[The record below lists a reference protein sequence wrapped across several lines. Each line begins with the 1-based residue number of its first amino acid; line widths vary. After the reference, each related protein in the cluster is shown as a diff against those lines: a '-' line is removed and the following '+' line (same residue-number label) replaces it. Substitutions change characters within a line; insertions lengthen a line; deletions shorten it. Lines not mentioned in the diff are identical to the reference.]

1 MNDIFS
7 ISRRGLLQGAG
18 ALTLTFAIPSGV
30 LAQAAKKLPVNLERN
45 ANLSSWIRVHAD
57 GKITL
62 LIGKVELGQGTVTAA
77 AQIAADE
84 LQIDFSRLNVI
95 SGDTFEGP
103 NEGTTAGSGSAPG
116 CLPAVHQ
123 AAAEVRHILVKMAAN
138 KLGVDAGSLTVSDG
152 IISNGAQSVSY
163 WELVDGLNLN
173 VEPTGEAEL
182 ISMDQHKYIGQSVPR
197 LDLPSKINGQPIF
210 VQEMHPEGVVYGA
223 IARPPTYKSSLI
235 SADLGPIEAM
245 AGVIKV
251 VRNGSLLGVIASR
264 QETAWA
270 AASALS
276 KSAQWNV
283 ESDLPGH
290 DGIFEWLENA
300 KSEEKELVNEGS
312 QDAPVSR
319 VLESTFYR
327 PYQMHGSIGPSA
339 AIAEM
344 GADGIMTVHSH
355 SQATFAAADTVADFL
370 GMDKEKVRCIHTHGS
385 GCYGHNMADDA
396 AVDAAWL
403 ASHMPG
409 TPVKLQYSREEE
421 HKWEPYGSAMMMK
434 ARAGLDD
441 KGGVVTWNMEI
452 WSTPHSTRPGGQARR
467 VLSAR
472 YIDPP
477 LEMDEP
483 KDGGPPN
490 YSAARNGIPLYSFDN
505 TRVSTHFVPEMPIR
519 VSATRGLGAYANA
532 FAIESFIDEIA
543 AEANADPLEF
553 RLRYLKDPRAVD
565 VLNKTAEIFGWN
577 DWKPRKNVG
586 RGIAFAQY
594 KNLQAY
600 CAVAVEVQ
608 VTPRNGKVRV
618 LRVASA
624 ADCGHLVAPDN
635 VANQIEGGIIQSLSW
650 TMKEEVKFDDTS
662 VLSTDWASYPILT
675 FSEVPPIEVE
685 LINRPGFNY
694 LGTAEAS
701 QEQVAPAVA
710 AAIYDATGARMR
722 RLPFTPDRVK
732 NAIKG

>member
-1 MNDIFS
+1 MNDILN

-18 ALTLTFAIPSGV
+18 ALTLAFAIPSDI
-30 LAQAAKKLPVNLERN
+30 LAEAAKKLPRNLERN
-45 ANLSSWIRVHAD
+45 ANLASWIRVHAD

-84 LQIDFSRLNVI
+84 LQIDINRLDVI

-103 NEGTTAGSGSAPG
+103 NERTTAGSGSAPG
-116 CLPAVHQ
+116 CFPAVHQ
-123 AAAEVRHILVKMAAN
+123 AAAEVRHILVHMAAQ
-138 KLGVDAGSLTVSDG
+138 KLSVEAGSLTVLDGVISD
-152 IISNGAQSVSY
+152 GAQSLSY

-182 ISMDQHKYIGQSVPR
+182 ISIDRHKYIGQSVPR
-197 LDLPSKINGQPIF
+197 FDLPAKITGQPIF

-223 IARPPTYKSSLI
+223 IARPPTYKSSLV
-235 SADLGPIEAM
+235 SADFGPIEAM
-245 AGVIKV
+245 EGVLKI
-251 VRNGSLLGVIASR
+251 VRNGSLLGVVAKR
-264 QETAWA
+264 QEQAWA
-270 AASALS
+270 AALELS
-276 KSAQWNV
+276 KTAHWNV
-283 ESDLPGH
+283 QSDLPGH

-300 KSEEKELVNEGS
+300 DSEEKELVNEGS
-312 QDAPVSR
+312 QDVAVSR
-319 VLESTFYR
+319 VVESTFYR

-339 AIAEM
+339 AIAKL
-344 GADGIMTVHSH
+344 GTDGIMTVHTH
-355 SQATFAAADTVADFL
+355 SQATFAAADTIAEFL
-370 GMDKEKVRCIHTHGS
+370 GMEKGKVHCIHTQGS

-403 ASHMPG
+403 ASNMSG

-421 HKWEPYGSAMMMK
+421 HKWEPYGTAMMMK
-434 ARAGLDD
+434 ARAGIDD
-441 KGGVVTWNMEI
+441 NGDVVTWNMEI
-452 WSTPHSTRPGGQARR
+452 WSTPHSTRPSGQARR

-477 LEMDEP
+477 LEMDKR

-490 YSAARNGIPLYSFDN
+490 YAAARNGIPLYKFEN
-505 TRVSTHFVPEMPIR
+505 TRVSTHFVPEMPIS
-519 VSATRGLGAYANA
+519 VSAFRGLGAYANA

-543 AEANADPLEF
+543 AESNADPLEF
-553 RLRYLKDPRAVD
+553 RLRYLTEQRAVD
-565 VLNKTAEIFGWN
+565 VLKKTAEIFGWDN
-577 DWKPRKNVG
+577 WEPKKNIG
-586 RGIAFAQY
+586 RGIAFAKY
-594 KNLQAY
+594 KNLHAY
-600 CAVAVEVQ
+600 CAVAVEAQ

-618 LRVASA
+618 LRIASA

-635 VANQIEGGIIQSLSW
+635 VANQIEGGIIQSLSA
-650 TMKEEVKFDDTS
+650 TLKEEVKFDNTS
-662 VLSTDWASYPILT
+662 ILSTDWASYPILT
-675 FSEVPPIEVE
+675 FSEVPPIDVE
-685 LINRPGFNY
+685 LINRPGLPY

-701 QEQVAPAVA
+701 QEQVAPALA

-732 NAIKG
+732 KAIKG

>member
-1 MNDIFS
+1 M
-7 ISRRGLLQGAG
+7 
-18 ALTLTFAIPSGV
+18 
-30 LAQAAKKLPVNLERN
+30 
-45 ANLSSWIRVHAD
+45 
-57 GKITL
+57 
-62 LIGKVELGQGTVTAA
+62 
-77 AQIAADE
+77 
-84 LQIDFSRLNVI
+84 
-95 SGDTFEGP
+95 
-103 NEGTTAGSGSAPG
+103 
-116 CLPAVHQ
+116 
-123 AAAEVRHILVKMAAN
+123 
-138 KLGVDAGSLTVSDG
+138 
-152 IISNGAQSVSY
+152 
-163 WELVDGLNLN
+163 VDGLNLN

-452 WSTPHSTRPGGQARR
+452 WSTPHSTRPGGQAICQGIITRQSLR
-467 VLSAR
+467 ETVFPCTLSTIR
-472 YIDPP
+472 EFPP
-477 LEMDEP
+477 T
-483 KDGGPPN
+483 
-490 YSAARNGIPLYSFDN
+490 LYQRCQF
-505 TRVSTHFVPEMPIR
+505 
-519 VSATRGLGAYANA
+519 
-532 FAIESFIDEIA
+532 
-543 AEANADPLEF
+543 EF
-553 RLRYLKDPRAVD
+553 RLHEVWGHMRMPLR
-565 VLNKTAEIFGWN
+565 LN
-577 DWKPRKNVG
+577 P
-586 RGIAFAQY
+586 
-594 KNLQAY
+594 
-600 CAVAVEVQ
+600 
-608 VTPRNGKVRV
+608 
-618 LRVASA
+618 S
-624 ADCGHLVAPDN
+624 
-635 VANQIEGGIIQSLSW
+635 
-650 TMKEEVKFDDTS
+650 
-662 VLSTDWASYPILT
+662 
-675 FSEVPPIEVE
+675 
-685 LINRPGFNY
+685 
-694 LGTAEAS
+694 
-701 QEQVAPAVA
+701 
-710 AAIYDATGARMR
+710 
-722 RLPFTPDRVK
+722 
-732 NAIKG
+732 